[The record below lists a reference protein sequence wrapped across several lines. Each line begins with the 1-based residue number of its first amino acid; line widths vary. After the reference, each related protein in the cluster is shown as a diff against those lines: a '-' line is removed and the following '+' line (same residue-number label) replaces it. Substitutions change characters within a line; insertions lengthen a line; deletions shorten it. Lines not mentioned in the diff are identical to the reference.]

1 MLRVYMLVLFKL
13 VREKKWYPLILL
25 EIWRLSCFL
34 VGVGRKEVQGD
45 PVCVRDLSMASK
57 E

>member
-1 MLRVYMLVLFKL
+1 MLVLFKL

>member
-13 VREKKWYPLILL
+13 VRKKWYPLIHL

-34 VGVGRKEVQGD
+34 VGVGRTEKKCRVT
-45 PVCVRDLSMASK
+45 LSV
-57 E
+57 